1 MARHAWQESLDLFRG
16 ADAVGTLSPDDLSAM
31 SEVAF
36 WAGHAVEA
44 IEASQRACAAYVE
57 SRSLPEAA
65 AAAAVACRL
74 NLQHG
79 DVSVASGWLGRVQRL
94 AADLPIC
101 AAHGH
106 LAWLEGQM
114 MMVLNGNVQGLE
126 RAAQVEE
133 IGNKIGDHDLTA
145 LGISMQGFIRSRTG
159 EVTAGMR
166 LIDEAL
172 AAAMAGELG
181 PFATAEIFCEMVVAC
196 LDVTDFQRAAEWLET
211 ADRAGQDLVCFPGCC
226 RVHRATVL
234 RHRGD
239 WEAATVQARQA
250 YSELEGLEVLHEGMA
265 LCELGELYRGKGER
279 QLAERTFEA
288 AHEKGS
294 SPQPGMALVMLAN
307 GDAAGAS
314 RMIQSAVE
322 RFDEEPGNLLRLLPA
337 QVEIAIACDDLA
349 AADAA
354 ATRLAE
360 IGAALDTT
368 AATAASTNAAGLLL
382 QKQGDLVESAR
393 QLEQSV
399 RLWHAARNPFESA
412 RSRVRLATVL
422 EALGDAGSANL
433 ELSSARRTFERLGAI
448 QDAQEAARR
457 LGDLTPRRTACT
469 FMFTDIVDSTN
480 LLTTIGD
487 DSWHSLREWHDRT
500 LGSLVNEYQGRIV
513 KGTGDGF
520 FAAFLD
526 PALAVECGIAIQR
539 RFDEHR
545 RRHGFAPSLRI
556 GLHMGAAMAIDED
569 YAGKDVVIAARIG
582 ALASSDQ
589 ILISADLAD
598 HIDEII
604 PTRDRHPVALKGIPH
619 EIVVA
624 TVDWR

>member
-314 RMIQSAVE
+314 RMIQRARSS
-322 RFDEEPGNLLRLLPA
+322 
-337 QVEIAIACDDLA
+337 
-349 AADAA
+349 
-354 ATRLAE
+354 
-360 IGAALDTT
+360 
-368 AATAASTNAAGLLL
+368 AST
-382 QKQGDLVESAR
+382 
-393 QLEQSV
+393 
-399 RLWHAARNPFESA
+399 RNQEHCCACSPPKS
-412 RSRVRLATVL
+412 RSPSLATIWQQPMPPQPGLQRSVL
-422 EALGDAGSANL
+422 LW
-433 ELSSARRTFERLGAI
+433 
-448 QDAQEAARR
+448 
-457 LGDLTPRRTACT
+457 TPRPQPPRAPMQQACCCK
-469 FMFTDIVDSTN
+469 SK
-480 LLTTIGD
+480 
-487 DSWHSLREWHDRT
+487 ET
-500 LGSLVNEYQGRIV
+500 LSNPRASSNRASACGMQ
-513 KGTGDGF
+513 
-520 FAAFLD
+520 
-526 PALAVECGIAIQR
+526 PA
-539 RFDEHR
+539 
-545 RRHGFAPSLRI
+545 PLRI
-556 GLHMGAAMAIDED
+556 C
-569 YAGKDVVIAARIG
+569 
-582 ALASSDQ
+582 ALASS
-589 ILISADLAD
+589 
-598 HIDEII
+598 
-604 PTRDRHPVALKGIPH
+604 PRDRFGSARRRGISQSRAFERSPD
-619 EIVVA
+619 IRA
-624 TVDWR
+624 SRGYTRCARGGTSSR